1 MLDFEYYSP
10 TRLIVG
16 RGKEME
22 AGQWAAFY
30 GAKKVLLH
38 YGSGSAVK
46 SGLLGRVQ
54 ESLRQQGLEWIE
66 LGGVVAN
73 PRDTLVYEGIE
84 LCKREGIDSVV
95 AVGGGSVLDSAKAIA
110 IGACHDGDFWDFYVG
125 KRKPER
131 RLGLGTVI
139 TLMATGS
146 EASNS
151 SVIKRANEPLKRGLR
166 HDLNR
171 PDFSIINPE
180 LTFTLPREQ
189 VAYGAADMLAH
200 IMERYFTTTPD
211 VSLTDHLCEGAM
223 RSIIEQAP
231 LALAD
236 LNDYEPRANL
246 FFASTIAHVGLLG
259 MGRKEDWSVHALEHE
274 LSGNYNTAHGAGLAA
289 MYPAWLLHHLPH
301 RTLRIAQFAER
312 VLGLPL
318 DFDDPARTAR
328 AGALALSRL
337 FSSWGLKPN
346 LRELGI
352 PKEDLPTLASR
363 VKRNPD
369 GTCGQFLP
377 LRDDDILAIYEA
389 AWDFDP
395 ER

>member
-1 MLDFEYYSP
+1 
-10 TRLIVG
+10 
-16 RGKEME
+16 
-22 AGQWAAFY
+22 
-30 GAKKVLLH
+30 
-38 YGSGSAVK
+38 
-46 SGLLGRVQ
+46 
-54 ESLRQQGLEWIE
+54 
-66 LGGVVAN
+66 
-73 PRDTLVYEGIE
+73 
-84 LCKREGIDSVV
+84 
-95 AVGGGSVLDSAKAIA
+95 
-110 IGACHDGDFWDFYVG
+110 
-125 KRKPER
+125 
-131 RLGLGTVI
+131 
-139 TLMATGS
+139 
-146 EASNS
+146 
-151 SVIKRANEPLKRGLR
+151 
-166 HDLNR
+166 
-171 PDFSIINPE
+171 
-180 LTFTLPREQ
+180 
-189 VAYGAADMLAH
+189 
-200 IMERYFTTTPD
+200 
-211 VSLTDHLCEGAM
+211 M

-231 LALAD
+231 LALAN
-236 LNDYEPRANL
+236 LTDYQPRANL

-318 DFDDPARTAR
+318 DFADPARTAR

-346 LRELGI
+346 LKALGI
-352 PKEDLPTLASR
+352 PREDLPTLASR

-395 ER
+395 EQSAQ

>member
-1 MLDFEYYSP
+1 M
-10 TRLIVG
+10 
-16 RGKEME
+16 
-22 AGQWAAFY
+22 
-30 GAKKVLLH
+30 
-38 YGSGSAVK
+38 
-46 SGLLGRVQ
+46 
-54 ESLRQQGLEWIE
+54 
-66 LGGVVAN
+66 VAN

-84 LCKREGIDSVV
+84 LCKREGIDYIL

-166 HDLNR
+166 SDLNR

-236 LNDYEPRANL
+236 LTDYEPRANL

-289 MYPAWLLHHLPH
+289 MYPAWLLHHLPY

-318 DFDDPARTAR
+318 DFADPARTAR

-352 PKEDLPTLASR
+352 PREDLPVLAGR